1 MAAGPRRWMQ
11 IKIDLV
17 SKDAELRSFEYF
29 YAPENLAPRVSE
41 VNFEGP
47 DFDREDDEEP
57 EASATLSWDASDDDD
72 DDLVFSVRIRPDGAG
87 EDGWIDLTPRDALLT
102 KEKLEFDMQ
111 SVPDGVYEASVVAS
125 DELDNGTARAR
136 TDEARSAPF
145 VVDRGRPRLTGISRQ
160 GDQFFGLASDTLSA
174 IHDVAFS
181 VDEGPF
187 RAASPVDG
195 LFDGPDENFE
205 ISLPSDLGGGNHRLL
220 VRARDAAGNL
230 VTFALTFRS

>member
-1 MAAGPRRWMQ
+1 MGGS
-11 IKIDLV
+11 I
-17 SKDAELRSFEYF
+17 S
-29 YAPENLAPRVSE
+29 
-41 VNFEGP
+41 
-47 DFDREDDEEP
+47 
-57 EASATLSWDASDDDD
+57 
-72 DDLVFSVRIRPDGAG
+72 
-87 EDGWIDLTPRDALLT
+87 PRDALLT

-136 TDEARSAPF
+136 TARPLGTL
-145 VVDRGRPRLTGISRQ
+145 RRRPGPPGLTGISRQ